1 MNHNVYLSYVYSAI
15 AMQLLNFE
23 TTIAN
28 IYDSDVT
35 LMHAGTLILSPSEVA
50 YVCPEMNLTLNCS
63 TYENQFLE
71 WTIIV
76 SQRSNSR
83 LISATGIANQ
93 VQPLVINATHFHIS
107 RVSAENA
114 TMPLVSSMLITNALN
129 NSVVNCS
136 GIGTNGVK
144 TETSTT
150 RIYISGGGKI
160 V

>member
-1 MNHNVYLSYVYSAI
+1 
-15 AMQLLNFE
+15 MQTTM
-23 TTIAN
+23 TTIH
-28 IYDSDVT
+28 DSDVT
-35 LMHAGTLILSPSEVA
+35 IMHAGTLILSPSEVA
-50 YVCPEMNLTLNCS
+50 YICPEMNLTLNCS

-71 WTIIV
+71 WIIII

-83 LISATGIANQ
+83 LVSAAGVANQ
-93 VQPLVINATHFHIS
+93 VQPLVLNATHFHIS
-107 RVSAENA
+107 RISTENA

-136 GIGTNGVK
+136 GIGANGVR

-150 RIYISGGGKI
+150 RIYISRGGKI